1 VCVDSTNN
9 VHSIQPKPYSEA
21 RRLVQEA
28 RAQAEAAL
36 SQEKE
41 LKRQAES
48 EAQSIIAKAR
58 KEAEKLLASAPAQ
71 EGLTE

>member
-1 VCVDSTNN
+1 M
-9 VHSIQPKPYSEA
+9 
-21 RRLVQEA
+21 QEA